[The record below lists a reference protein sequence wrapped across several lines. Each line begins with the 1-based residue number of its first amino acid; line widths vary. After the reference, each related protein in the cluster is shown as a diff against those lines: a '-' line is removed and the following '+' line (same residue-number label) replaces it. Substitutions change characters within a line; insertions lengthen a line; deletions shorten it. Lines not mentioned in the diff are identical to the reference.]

1 MAVDQEM
8 RAGSRRPYKMGGGGD
23 ESQAECVGLR
33 CTMTTGVMLEA
44 RREELCTGRVCVW
57 ERQERNWWAGEIWM
71 RMGGPDEE
79 DRL

>member
-44 RREELCTGRVCVW
+44 RREELCTG
-57 ERQERNWWAGEIWM
+57 
-71 RMGGPDEE
+71 
-79 DRL
+79 